1 MIQSISHIARLFLL
15 VCLLATQWT
24 SVVGRDAV
32 LDNQSIQKE
41 SSNEQEE
48 SIPTF
53 EEWFISSLAPSHQFH
68 FDEVT
73 FDWPVLS
80 WGLVPAGKQLFILPQ
95 GNYSRV
101 FFSKIFERL
110 IAINAP

>member
-1 MIQSISHIARLFLL
+1 MIQSVTHIARLFLL

-32 LDNQSIQKE
+32 LENQSIQKE
-41 SSNEQEE
+41 SSSEQEE

-53 EEWFISSLAPSHQFH
+53 EEWFVSSLVPSHQFH

-73 FDWPVLS
+73 FDWPELS
-80 WGLVPAGKQLFILPQ
+80 WGIVLSIKQPTTLPQ
-95 GNYSRV
+95 GNYSHV
-101 FFSKIFERL
+101 YFAKIFERL